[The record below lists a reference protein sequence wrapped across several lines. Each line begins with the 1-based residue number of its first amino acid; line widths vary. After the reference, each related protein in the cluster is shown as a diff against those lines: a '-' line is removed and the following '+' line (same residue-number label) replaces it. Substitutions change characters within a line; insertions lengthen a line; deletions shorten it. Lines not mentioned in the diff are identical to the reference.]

1 MMLKTK
7 LTVAMTAVLLVGGAT
22 TAAAAG
28 SPNDPAP
35 VGDTR
40 AAATATVPAR
50 VFAVINA
57 NGTKARGTAVA
68 STKHI
73 DTGVYEVLFRR
84 NITTCGWSG
93 TVGFGQNPFNGS
105 TGPVMISVSG
115 RSATNNGVFVQTWN
129 GSGTPTDLPF
139 TVVVICS

>member
-7 LTVAMTAVLLVGGAT
+7 LTVAATAVVLAGGVT

-28 SPNDPAP
+28 GPNDPAP
-35 VGDTR
+35 ADDARTVT
-40 AAATATVPAR
+40 ATAPAR

-73 DTGVYEVLFRR
+73 DTGVYEVLFHRR
-84 NITTCGWSG
+84 ITNCGWSG

-129 GSGTPTDLPF
+129 GAGTPTDLPF
-139 TVVVICS
+139 TVVVVCS

>member
-1 MMLKTK
+1 MPLKTK
-7 LTVAMTAVLLVGGAT
+7 LGIAATGLLLIGGAT
-22 TAAAAG
+22 TASAAG
-28 SPNDPAP
+28 SPNSPASE
-35 VGDTR
+35 VTTI
-40 AAATATVPAR
+40 ATSTTPAR

-57 NGTKARGTAVA
+57 NGTKARGRAVA

-129 GSGTPTDLPF
+129 GAGTPTDLPF
-139 TVVVICS
+139 TVVVVCS